1 MANLPVL
8 AHCYVDD
15 IDAAT
20 MKALKINPTTHSPQF
35 MTSGDTAPTGIE
47 DWHIHWESGAGTGNE
62 PYFSQ
67 PGVGVDK
74 LLGARFVAYQF
85 MVPFDTPQVATGT
98 ITVVT
103 NPTQGTL
110 GPDNY
115 WSLRI
120 GPVANTYRI
129 LDTPVAAKDVQRGT
143 TADETARNIGHALY
157 AMGAVAGTQFHAG
170 TEPHPTVYAEFGGT
184 NTTTLRARQ
193 GGQVGNSIITS
204 ATAVGA
210 PGGSITM
217 TAATLGHDEFAGTN
231 RGGGNNLARGSAY
244 YSPGGWQLSASH
256 GYHDDRPRRLVAWT
270 YQAPALP
277 TIQDS
282 GAATET
288 VQLELMHS
296 AATPLYT
303 LTVTGGT
310 EAIARTQYSNSGGT
324 AEIPASVFV
333 WARVPTPTGATWKAP
348 PGASWT
354 LYFARQ
360 KG

>member
-15 IDAAT
+15 IDSAT

-35 MTSGDTAPTGIE
+35 ATHGDAAPTEIA
-47 DWHIHWESGAGTGNE
+47 DWHMHWESGAGTGNE

-67 PGVGVDK
+67 PGVGTDK

-85 MVPFDTPQVATGT
+85 VVPFDTPQVATGT
-98 ITVVT
+98 ITVTV
-103 NPTQGTL
+103 NPTVAGDTI
-110 GPDNY
+110 
-115 WSLRI
+115 RI
-120 GPVANTYRI
+120 GPAANTYTFVTS
-129 LDTPVAAKDVQRGT
+129 LTNKNDVLIG
-143 TADETARNIGHALY
+143 ANANETARNLAHALY
-157 AMGAVAGTQFHAG
+157 AHGATSGTQFHAA
-170 TEPHPTVYAEFGGT
+170 TEPHPTVYCEYGGT
-184 NTTTLRARQ
+184 DNLTIRARQ
-193 GGQVGNSIITS
+193 GGSTGNSIQMIFNGT
-204 ATAVGA
+204 VGD
-210 PGGSITM
+210 GTLTLSG
-217 TAATLGHDEFAGTN
+217 ATLGTDSVAGIN
-231 RGGGNNLARGSAY
+231 RGGGNNLARGAAY
-244 YSPGGWQLSASH
+244 YSPAGWQLSSSH

-288 VQLELMHS
+288 VQLELVHT
-296 AATPLYT
+296 AGTALYT